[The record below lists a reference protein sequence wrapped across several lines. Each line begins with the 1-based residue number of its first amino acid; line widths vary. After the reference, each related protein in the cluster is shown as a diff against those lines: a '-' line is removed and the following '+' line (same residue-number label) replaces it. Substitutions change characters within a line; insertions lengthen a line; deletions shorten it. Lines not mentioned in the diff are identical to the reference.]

1 VEARGSTGRR
11 ALMKSIKARFVFFMA
26 IAAVAPLL
34 AYGFVS
40 IHSLADSTR
49 ESVKEGNLNVAT
61 RAAEQVDQYIQNNT
75 ALLGALA
82 ANLRET
88 RQEPWQRDRILK
100 NYAFDF
106 PELREI
112 TIYDA
117 AGTVEATSAIGTTR
131 LLKPPVTLI
140 GSRDTWVSPV
150 TVDDDFLPTTRIYVR
165 LKGTE
170 SAPGGWLVG
179 ELSLEAL
186 WRLVD
191 RIKVGREGFAVLA
204 TQEGRL
210 IAHGNP
216 DEKRRVASGGDYAAA
231 SLIDDAR
238 SGLQVSKEYDNAA
251 GVRMLGVV
259 APVAGT
265 GWWVAVE
272 QPTHEAYAIAARTRW
287 VLIGAALLALIVSV
301 GIGFRWGRQF
311 IGRILAVKTGT
322 QAIAEG
328 RLEERLHI
336 EGVDEVSE
344 LGTAFNSM
352 ADKLVELTDNVRK
365 QERQAMFGRIAA
377 GLVHDISHPIQN
389 IGNSCKL
396 ILKMHEDLEYRD
408 LFRRTVDRELA
419 AIKRVLEDLRNVARP
434 IPLEHFPLDLNRT
447 IAEVLETMR
456 PVAETAG
463 LKITAD
469 LTPAAPFIEG
479 DVFALGRVYRNLI
492 LNALQATAPGGD
504 VSVTTSAVGDRA
516 RVVIAD
522 TGCGIPADRLA
533 KIFDDFVTTKR
544 RGLGLGLAISKKIVE
559 QLGGTI
565 SVVSEVGRGTTF
577 TLEFPATEARPMA
590 MEAAG

>member
-1 VEARGSTGRR
+1 
-11 ALMKSIKARFVFFMA
+11 MKSIKARFVLFMA

-34 AYGFVS
+34 AYGFISVR
-40 IHSLADSTR
+40 SLAEST
-49 ESVKEGNLNVAT
+49 EQSVTDGNLNVAT
-61 RAAEQVDQYIQNNT
+61 RAAEQVSQYIENNT
-75 ALLGALA
+75 KVLRALA
-82 ANLRET
+82 ADLRET
-88 RQEPWQRDRILK
+88 RQEPWQQERILK
-100 NYAFDF
+100 NYALDF

-112 TIYDA
+112 ALFDA
-117 AGTVEATSAIGTTR
+117 ADRVAATSAIGRTGLR
-131 LLKPPVTLI
+131 KPDRTLI
-140 GSRDTWVSPV
+140 GSSETWLSPV
-150 TVDDDFLPTTRIYVR
+150 TVDDDFLPTTTVYVR
-165 LKGTE
+165 LPERDPSE
-170 SAPGGWLVG
+170 SSWLVG
-179 ELSLEAL
+179 QLSLEEL

-191 RIKVGREGFAVLA
+191 RIKVGSHGFAVLA

-216 DEKRRVASGGDYAAA
+216 DEKRRVASSNGSAGDYAAA

-238 SGLQVSKEYDNAA
+238 SGRAASKEYTNAA
-251 GVRMLGVV
+251 GIAMLGVV
-259 APVAGT
+259 APVRGP
-265 GWWVAVE
+265 GWWVVVE
-272 QPTHEAYAIAARTRW
+272 QPTHEAYAIATRTRW
-287 VLIGAALLALIVSV
+287 VLVSAALLALVVSV

-328 RLEERLHI
+328 RLEERVRVD
-336 EGVDEVSE
+336 GRDEVSE
-344 LGTAFNSM
+344 LGDAFNSM
-352 ADKLVELTDNVRK
+352 ADRLVELTDNVRK

-396 ILKMHEDLEYRD
+396 ILKMHDDLEYRD

-419 AIKRVLEDLRNVARP
+419 AVKRVLEDLRNVARP

-447 IAEVLETMR
+447 IGEVVETMR

-463 LKITAD
+463 VTLTSV
-469 LTPAAPFIEG
+469 LTPSTPFIEG

-492 LNALQATAPGGD
+492 LNALQATAPGGE
-504 VSVTTSAVGDRA
+504 VVVTTAEQAGRA
-516 RVVIAD
+516 RVTVAD
-522 TGCGIPADRLA
+522 TGCGIPADRLP

-565 SVVSEVGRGTTF
+565 AVASEVGRGTRF
-577 TLEFPATEARPMA
+577 TLEFPSTQARPAA

>member
-1 VEARGSTGRR
+1 
-11 ALMKSIKARFVFFMA
+11 MKSIKARFVLFMA

-34 AYGFVS
+34 AYGFISVN
-40 IHSLADSTR
+40 SLSTSTR
-49 ESVKEGNLNVAT
+49 QSVRDGNLNVAT
-61 RAAEQVDQYIQNNT
+61 RAAEQVAQYIDNNT
-75 ALLGALA
+75 KVLRALA
-82 ANLRET
+82 ADLRET
-88 RQEPWQRDRILK
+88 RQAPWQQDRILK
-100 NYAFDF
+100 NYALDF

-112 TIYDA
+112 AVYGPD
-117 AGTVEATSAIGTTR
+117 GRVEATSALGATR
-131 LLKPPVTLI
+131 LTPPDPTLI
-140 GSRDTWVSPV
+140 GSRDTWLSPV
-150 TVDDDFLPTTRIYVR
+150 TIDDDFLPTTRMYVR
-165 LKGTE
+165 MK
-170 SAPGGWLVG
+170 SADPARGGWLVG
-179 ELSLEAL
+179 ELSLEEL

-191 RIKVGREGFAVLA
+191 RIRVGQQGFAVLA

-216 DEKRRVASGGDYAAA
+216 DEKRRVASGAGDYAAA

-238 SGLQVSKEYDNAA
+238 SGTQVSKEYRNAT
-251 GVRMLGVV
+251 GVTMLGVV
-259 APVAGT
+259 APVQGP
-265 GWWVAVE
+265 GWWVVVE
-272 QPTHEAYAIAARTRW
+272 QPTSEAYAIATRTRG
-287 VLIGAALLALIVSV
+287 VLMGAALLALIVSV

-322 QAIAEG
+322 QAIADG
-328 RLEERLHI
+328 RLEERVRVD
-336 EGVDEVSE
+336 GRDEVSE
-344 LGTAFNSM
+344 LGDAFNSM
-352 ADKLVELTDNVRK
+352 ADRLVELTDNVRK

-396 ILKMHEDLEYRD
+396 ILKMHDDLEYRD

-419 AIKRVLEDLRNVARP
+419 AVKRVLEDLRNVARP
-434 IPLEHFPLDLNRT
+434 IPLEHFPLELNRT
-447 IAEVLETMR
+447 IAEVVETMR

-463 LKITAD
+463 VTLSAS
-469 LTPAAPFIEG
+469 LTPDGPFIEG

-504 VSVTTSAVGDRA
+504 VTVTTAVHAGRA
-516 RVVIAD
+516 RVTIAD
-522 TGCGIPADRLA
+522 TGCGIPADRLP

-565 SVVSEVGRGTTF
+565 AVASEVGRGTTF
-577 TLEFPATEARPMA
+577 TLEFPSTNARPMA

>member
-1 VEARGSTGRR
+1 
-11 ALMKSIKARFVFFMA
+11 MKSIKARFVLFMA

-34 AYGFVS
+34 AYGFISVR
-40 IHSLADSTR
+40 SLSDSTR
-49 ESVKEGNLNVAT
+49 HSVRDGNLNVAT
-61 RAAEQVDQYIQNNT
+61 RAAEQVAQYIANNT
-75 ALLGALA
+75 KVLRALA
-82 ANLRET
+82 ADLRET
-88 RQEPWQRDRILK
+88 RQAPWQQDRILK
-100 NYAFDF
+100 NYALDF

-112 TIYDA
+112 AVYGPD
-117 AGTVEATSAIGTTR
+117 GRVEATSALDDTR
-131 LLKPPVTLI
+131 LPPPDPTLI
-140 GSRDTWVSPV
+140 GSRDTWLSPV
-150 TVDDDFLPTTRIYVR
+150 TIDDDFLPTTRVYVR
-165 LKGTE
+165 MK
-170 SAPGGWLVG
+170 SADPARAGWLVG
-179 ELSLEAL
+179 ELSLEEL

-191 RIKVGREGFAVLA
+191 RIRVGEHGFAVLA

-216 DEKRRVASGGDYAAA
+216 DEKRRVASGAGDYAAA

-238 SGLQVSKEYDNAA
+238 SGTQVSKEYRNAA
-251 GVRMLGVV
+251 GLSMLGVV
-259 APVAGT
+259 APVQGA
-265 GWWVAVE
+265 GWWVVVE
-272 QPTHEAYAIAARTRW
+272 QPTSEAYAIATRTRW
-287 VLIGAALLALIVSV
+287 VLMGAALLALIASV

-328 RLEERLHI
+328 RLEERVHVD
-336 EGVDEVSE
+336 GRDEVSE
-344 LGTAFNSM
+344 LGDAFNAM
-352 ADKLVELTDNVRK
+352 ADRLVELTDNVRK

-396 ILKMHEDLEYRD
+396 ILKMHDDLEYRD

-419 AIKRVLEDLRNVARP
+419 AVKRVLEDLRNVARP
-434 IPLEHFPLDLNRT
+434 IPLEHFPLELNRT
-447 IAEVLETMR
+447 IAEVVETMR

-463 LKITAD
+463 VTLSAS
-469 LTPAAPFIEG
+469 LTPDGPYIEG

-504 VSVTTSAVGDRA
+504 VMVATAVHAGRA
-516 RVVIAD
+516 RVTIAD
-522 TGCGIPADRLA
+522 TGCGIPADRLP

-544 RGLGLGLAISKKIVE
+544 RGLGLGLAISRKIVE

-565 SVVSEVGRGTTF
+565 AVASDVGRGTTF
-577 TLEFPATEARPMA
+577 TLEFPSTQIRPMA

>member
-1 VEARGSTGRR
+1 
-11 ALMKSIKARFVFFMA
+11 MKSIKARFVLFMA

-40 IHSLADSTR
+40 VRSLAQSTQQ
-49 ESVKEGNLNVAT
+49 SVTDGNLNVAT
-61 RAAEQVDQYIQNNT
+61 RAAEQVAQYIDNNT
-75 ALLGALA
+75 KVLRALA
-82 ANLRET
+82 ADLRET
-88 RQEPWQRDRILK
+88 RQEAWQQDRILK
-100 NYAFDF
+100 NYALDF

-112 TIYDA
+112 ALFDADDRLEASSTIGA
-117 AGTVEATSAIGTTR
+117 TR
-131 LLKPPVTLI
+131 LPKPDRTLI
-140 GSRDTWVSPV
+140 GSRDTWLSPV
-150 TVDDDFLPTTRIYVR
+150 TIDDDFLPTTRVYVR
-165 LKGTE
+165 LRE
-170 SAPGGWLVG
+170 DDPARSAWLVG
-179 ELSLEAL
+179 ELSLEEL

-191 RIKVGREGFAVLA
+191 RIRVGQEGFAVLA

-216 DEKRRVASGGDYAAA
+216 DEKRRVAAASTGAGEYAAA

-238 SGLQVSKEYDNAA
+238 SGREVWKEYRNAA
-251 GVRMLGVV
+251 GVEMLGVV
-259 APVAGT
+259 APVKGP

-272 QPTHEAYAIAARTRW
+272 QPTHEAYAIARRTQV
-287 VLIGAALLALIVSV
+287 VLVSAALLALVVSV

-328 RLEERLHI
+328 RLEERVNVD
-336 EGVDEVSE
+336 GRDEVSE
-344 LGTAFNSM
+344 LGDAFNSM
-352 ADKLVELTDNVRK
+352 ADRLVELTDNVRK

-396 ILKMHEDLEYRD
+396 ILKMHDDLEYRD

-419 AIKRVLEDLRNVARP
+419 AVKRVLEDLRNVARP

-447 IAEVLETMR
+447 ISEVVETMK

-463 LKITAD
+463 VSLTAV
-469 LTPAAPFIEG
+469 LTPSAPFIEG

-504 VSVTTSAVGDRA
+504 VTVTTADHAGRA
-516 RVVIAD
+516 RVTVAD
-522 TGCGIPADRLA
+522 TGCGIPADRLP

-544 RGLGLGLAISKKIVE
+544 RGLGLGLAISRKIVE

-565 SVVSEVGRGTTF
+565 AVASEVGRGTTF
-577 TLEFPATEARPMA
+577 TLEFPATHARPMA

>member
-1 VEARGSTGRR
+1 MRG
-11 ALMKSIKARFVFFMA
+11 INARFVLFMG

-34 AYGFVS
+34 AYGFIS
-40 IHSLADSTR
+40 IQSLSDSTR
-49 ESVKEGNLNVAT
+49 RSVRDGNLNVAT
-61 RAAEQVDQYIQNNT
+61 RAAEQVQQYVENNT
-75 ALLGALA
+75 KVLRSLA

-88 RQEPWQRDRILK
+88 QQALWQQDRTLK
-100 NYAFDF
+100 NYALDF
-106 PELREI
+106 RELREI
-112 TIYDA
+112 TFFGPSGQA
-117 AGTVEATSAIGTTR
+117 VATSR
-131 LLKPPVTLI
+131 LGEPTLAPPPLTLI
-140 GSRDTWVSPV
+140 GSREHWVSPV
-150 TVDDDFLPTTRIYVR
+150 TIDEDLLPTTTLYVR
-165 LKGTE
+165 VQGTDPAR
-170 SAPGGWLVG
+170 SGWLVA
-179 ELSLEAL
+179 ELSLEEL
-186 WRLVD
+186 WNLVD
-191 RIKVGREGFAVLA
+191 RIRVGEEGFAVLA

-216 DEKRRVASGGDYAAA
+216 DEKRRVASGAGDYAAA

-238 SGLQVSKEYDNAA
+238 SGRGLSKEYANAA
-251 GVRMLGVV
+251 GVSMLGVV

-272 QPTHEAYAIAARTRW
+272 QPTHEAYAIATRTRW

-311 IGRILAVKTGT
+311 IGRILAVKKGT

-328 RLEERLHI
+328 RLQERVHVQ
-336 EGVDEVSE
+336 GDDEVSE
-344 LGTAFNSM
+344 LGDAFNSM

-396 ILKMHEDLEYRD
+396 ILKMHDDLEYRD

-447 IAEVLETMR
+447 LGEVIETMR

-463 LKITAD
+463 LAISAD
-469 LTPAAPFIEG
+469 FTSETPFIEG

-504 VSVTTSAVGDRA
+504 VSVTTAAVNGRA
-516 RVVIAD
+516 RVIIAD
-522 TGCGIPADRLA
+522 TGCGIPADRLP

-577 TLEFPATEARPMA
+577 TLDFPATQSRPMA

>member
-1 VEARGSTGRR
+1 
-11 ALMKSIKARFVFFMA
+11 MKSIRARFVLFMG

-34 AYGFVS
+34 AYGFISVR
-40 IHSLADSTR
+40 SLAESTHL
-49 ESVKEGNLNVAT
+49 SVRDGNLNVAT
-61 RAAEQVDQYIQNNT
+61 RSAEQVAQYIDT
-75 ALLGALA
+75 SIKVLRALA
-82 ANLRET
+82 ADLRET
-88 RQEPWQRDRILK
+88 RQELWQQDRILK
-100 NYAFDF
+100 NYALDF

-112 TIYDA
+112 TLFDA
-117 AGTVEATSAIGTTR
+117 NGHAVATSTIGATR
-131 LLKPPVTLI
+131 LESPSPTLV
-140 GSRDTWVSPV
+140 GNRTTWISPV
-150 TVDDDFLPTTRIYVR
+150 SIDDDLLPTTRVSVKINSIDPAQ
-165 LKGTE
+165 
-170 SAPGGWLVG
+170 SAWLVG
-179 ELSLEAL
+179 ELSLEEL

-191 RIKVGREGFAVLA
+191 RIKVGNEGFAVLA

-216 DEKRRVASGGDYAAA
+216 DEKRRVASGAGDYAAA

-238 SGLQVSKEYDNAA
+238 SGSAVSKEYRNAA
-251 GVRMLGVV
+251 GVNMLGVV
-259 APVAGT
+259 APVAGP
-265 GWWVAVE
+265 GWWVVVE
-272 QPTHEAYAIAARTRW
+272 QPTHEAYAIATRTRW
-287 VLIGAALLALIVSV
+287 VLVSAALLALVISV
-301 GIGFRWGRQF
+301 GIGWRWGRQF

-328 RLEERLHI
+328 RLEERVHI
-336 EGVDEVSE
+336 DGRDEVTE
-344 LGTAFNSM
+344 LGDAFNSM
-352 ADKLVELTDNVRK
+352 ADRLVELTDNVRK

-396 ILKMHEDLEYRD
+396 ILKMHDDLEYRD

-419 AIKRVLEDLRNVARP
+419 AVKRVLEDLRNVARP

-447 IAEVLETMR
+447 IGEVMETMR

-463 LKITAD
+463 VSLTAS
-469 LTPAAPFIEG
+469 LAAAAPFIEG

-504 VSVTTSAVGDRA
+504 VTVTTSVANGRA
-516 RVVIAD
+516 RVTVAD
-522 TGCGIPADRLA
+522 TGCGIPSDRLP

-565 SVVSEVGRGTTF
+565 AVASEVGRGTTF
-577 TLEFPATEARPMA
+577 TLEFPATNARPMA

>member
-1 VEARGSTGRR
+1 MT
-11 ALMKSIKARFVFFMA
+11 SITARFVLFMA

-40 IHSLADSTR
+40 VESLARSTR
-49 ESVKEGNLNVAT
+49 ESVRNGNLHVAT
-61 RAAEQVDQYIQNNT
+61 RAAEQVDQYVTNNIKV
-75 ALLGALA
+75 LRALA
-82 ANLRET
+82 ADLRET
-88 RQEPWQRDRILK
+88 RQEIWQQDRILK
-100 NYAFDF
+100 NYALDF

-112 TIYDA
+112 TLFDN
-117 AGTVEATSAIGTTR
+117 AGHAVATSSIGATELR
-131 LLKPPVTLI
+131 PPSLTLV
-140 GSRDTWVSPV
+140 GGRDTWISPV
-150 TVDDDFLPTTRIYVR
+150 SVDDDLLPTTTVSVKLASIHPA
-165 LKGTE
+165 E
-170 SAPGGWLVG
+170 AGWLVG
-179 ELSLEAL
+179 ELSLEEL

-191 RIKVGREGFAVLA
+191 RIRVGGEGFAVLA

-216 DEKRRVASGGDYAAA
+216 DEKRRVAVEGGSYAAQA
-231 SLIDDAR
+231 LIDEAR
-238 SGLQVSKEYDNAA
+238 AGRATSTEYRNAA
-251 GVRMLGVV
+251 GVAMLGVV
-259 APVAGT
+259 APVEGAD
-265 GWWVAVE
+265 WWVVVE
-272 QPTHEAYAIAARTRW
+272 QPTHEAYAIATRTRW
-287 VLIGAALLALIVSV
+287 VLMGAALLALVISV
-301 GIGFRWGRQF
+301 GIGWRWGRQF

-322 QAIAEG
+322 QAIADG
-328 RLEERLHI
+328 RLEERVHI
-336 EGVDEVSE
+336 DGHDEVSE
-344 LGTAFNSM
+344 LGVAFNSM
-352 ADKLVELTDNVRK
+352 ADRLVELTDNVRK

-396 ILKMHEDLEYRD
+396 ILKMHDDLEYRD

-447 IAEVLETMR
+447 IAEVIETMR

-463 LKITAD
+463 VSIKAVLVT
-469 LTPAAPFIEG
+469 AAPFIEG

-504 VSVTTSAVGDRA
+504 VIVSTSTAGDRA

-522 TGCGIPADRLA
+522 TGCGIPADRLP
-533 KIFDDFVTTKR
+533 KIFEDFVTTKR

-565 SVVSEVGRGTTF
+565 AVASEVGRGTTF
-577 TLEFPATEARPMA
+577 TLEFPSTTARPMA